1 VRSRWTGYDE
11 RVVTRYACAI
21 AASALLLPGTQ
32 AQRDVYVPAKLVES
46 ALPAAPGDR
55 TPNSGVVG
63 GMIAGGGEV
72 LLEVSIEKDGHVSNI
87 ERIRV
92 TPPFTDLLVTAI
104 EGWRFMPAVAGSA
117 REPRHP
123 IASRVLVA
131 ALYRMPALYG
141 GTTAGEVPKDV
152 ARPSNL
158 IPIPREFI
166 SPPYPPNARGSGTV
180 LLEVEVGSDGHPMA
194 VRVVRSGGIFD
205 SAAIQAAERW
215 TFSPA
220 QSLDGGS
227 VPSFAYVVM
236 GFLEPIAPGRAR

>member
-1 VRSRWTGYDE
+1 
-11 RVVTRYACAI
+11 VTRYACAL

-32 AQRDVYVPAKLVES
+32 AQVDVYVPAKLVDS
-46 ALPAAPGDR
+46 ALPGAPGDR
-55 TPNSGVVG
+55 TPNSGVAG
-63 GMIAGGGEV
+63 ATIAGGGEV

-87 ERIRV
+87 DKIRV
-92 TPPFTDLLVTAI
+92 TPPYTDLLATAI
-104 EGWRFMPAVAGSA
+104 EGWRFMPAEAASA

-131 ALYRMPALYG
+131 ALYRPPALYS
-141 GTTAGEVPKDV
+141 GTTVGEVPKDV
-152 ARPSNL
+152 ARPSTA

-166 SPPYPPNARGSGTV
+166 SPPYPPTARGNGTV
-180 LLEVEVGSDGHPMA
+180 LLEVEVGSDGSPAA
-194 VRVVRSGGIFD
+194 VRVVRSAGIFD

-220 QSLDGGS
+220 QTLDGP